1 MSWFFAH
8 HIRHA
13 ITLSPAWEGGR
24 INKVRVSR
32 KKGVEFKEAVELE
45 DLDPE
50 DPEDLGKPHS
60 YKKENPDD
68 LNPLDAFDYD
78 IIPFP
83 GFDEKGARVVPA
95 NKSAGEGSSKSSG
108 KGKKK

>member
-13 ITLSPAWEGGR
+13 IAQSPVWKAGR

-32 KKGVEFKEAVELE
+32 SPGVVFKEPEE
-45 DLDPE
+45 PE
-50 DPEDLGKPHS
+50 DEGKPYS
-60 YKKENPDD
+60 YRKGNPDD
-68 LNPLDAFDYD
+68 RNPLDAFVYEM
-78 IIPFP
+78 IPFP
-83 GFDEKGARVVPA
+83 GFDEKGARVEPA
-95 NKSAGEGSSKSSG
+95 KKSAGEGSSKSSG

>member
-13 ITLSPAWEGGR
+13 IALSPAWEAGR

-32 KKGVEFKEAVELE
+32 RKGVEFKEPEE
-45 DLDPE
+45 PE
-50 DPEDLGKPHS
+50 DEGKPYS
-60 YKKENPDD
+60 LRKEDPDNR
-68 LNPLDAFDYD
+68 NPLDAFVYE

-83 GFDEKGARVVPA
+83 GFDEKGERVAPA
-95 NKSAGEGSSKSSG
+95 KKSAGEGSSKSSG
-108 KGKKK
+108 KGSKK